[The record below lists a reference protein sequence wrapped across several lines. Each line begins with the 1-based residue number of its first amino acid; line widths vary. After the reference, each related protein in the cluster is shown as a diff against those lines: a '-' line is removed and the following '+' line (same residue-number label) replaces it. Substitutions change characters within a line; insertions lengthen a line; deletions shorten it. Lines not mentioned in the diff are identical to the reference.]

1 MAPGLSPGSA
11 SSEQDG
17 GLWPWGWRCTGQGAG
32 RGPRPVALTHLGV
45 QQGRGHQPDHPARR
59 ARGPADGGRRPNTRT
74 ASPGLSDWPGRS
86 SHQVPA
92 SCPVLAPKGPVVPAW
107 PREGGSQGQDRG
119 HTDPTP
125 QATHR
130 SRSTP
135 AATEDSWGRHRV
147 GGEPGTRRPRGALSR
162 PGPRLR
168 ESRTRVWVC
177 EPPGGAGRVL
187 PGGRQPPG
195 PRSRPPSPP
204 DPT

>member
-1 MAPGLSPGSA
+1 MALGLALHRTGCWAQPQA
-11 SSEQDG
+11 SG
-17 GLWPWGWRCTGQGAG
+17 TYP
-32 RGPRPVALTHLGV
+32 P
-45 QQGRGHQPDHPARR
+45 
-59 ARGPADGGRRPNTRT
+59 RGPAGSRPPARPPSAKGSWAGQRRQAPLTQGQPVLGSAT
-74 ASPGLSDWPGRS
+74 GQWES

-92 SCPVLAPKGPVVPAW
+92 SCPVLAPKGPAVPAR

-135 AATEDSWGRHRV
+135 AATEDSWGRHGV
-147 GGEPGTRRPRGALSR
+147 GGEPGTRRPRGALSH
-162 PGPRLR
+162 PGPRPR
-168 ESRTRVWVC
+168 ESRTRVWVR
-177 EPPGGAGRVL
+177 EPPRGAGRVL